1 MARPRVTYPKS
12 VKRASA
18 RHSGILGREVTK
30 FKKVLKNG
38 RRNGRGST
46 FWPFFGRFW
55 GYIACRG
62 VYLYMC
68 VVLRWVCCVVL
79 GVLLLL
85 GVCCVGCVVVS
96 PSAEVVG
103 RGAVNDRG

>member
-1 MARPRVTYPKS
+1 MVDEMVAG
-12 VKRASA
+12 ALFG
-18 RHSGILGREVTK
+18 H
-30 FKKVLKNG
+30 
-38 RRNGRGST
+38 
-46 FWPFFGRFW
+46 FFVDFGD
-55 GYIACRG
+55 IACRG

-96 PSAEVVG
+96 PSAAVVG